1 MGFEPT
7 TFCMASSR
15 SATPRAEKRLQIATC
30 GRLDTRFAFQELCGD
45 TGGLDK
51 EQAMSDPQ
59 RLVGGRVRTSLSS
72 PPRLRQSGSPI
83 PAAPT
88 REGPRRTTPAIH
100 RRRGSTS
107 ACPRD
112 QLRRRRRSRQ
122 LRAPAAPAA
131 RAGPGWGQLCRAPAG
146 DDMHGIATAVARG
159 RVREDGSLAEHAPS
173 AGSAPSRPRLGSPN
187 PRPWEPMIG

>member
-59 RLVGGRVRTSLSS
+59 RLVGGAGSHVAVEPAPASTVREPDSCCSNT
-72 PPRLRQSGSPI
+72 
-83 PAAPT
+83 
-88 REGPRRTTPAIH
+88 RRTPPNYPGYPSMA
-100 RRRGSTS
+100 RLNFGLST
-107 ACPRD
+107 
-112 QLRRRRRSRQ
+112 
-122 LRAPAAPAA
+122 
-131 RAGPGWGQLCRAPAG
+131 
-146 DDMHGIATAVARG
+146 
-159 RVREDGSLAEHAPS
+159 
-173 AGSAPSRPRLGSPN
+173 
-187 PRPWEPMIG
+187 